1 MVANDKAA
9 NGIANELSENLAR
22 TTLRDS
28 EAAAADPKAA
38 APSASASLPI
48 RNTAVKGLFE
58 DEQAA
63 YKGCRL
69 SKRAQDNPA
78 QEIGEKL
85 DLIIRNC
92 TCPILDIAEC
102 SLTPSL

>member
-1 MVANDKAA
+1 MVANDKTVNGA
-9 NGIANELSENLAR
+9 NTNELSENLAR

-28 EAAAADPKAA
+28 EAA
-38 APSASASLPI
+38 LPI

-69 SKRAQDNPA
+69 SKRAQDNPV

-92 TCPILDIAEC
+92 ELPSRHQQLWLTT
-102 SLTPSL
+102 SL

>member
-1 MVANDKAA
+1 MVANDKTVNGA
-9 NGIANELSENLAR
+9 NTNELSENLAR

-28 EAAAADPKAA
+28 EAAAAAPKTA

-69 SKRAQDNPA
+69 SKRAQDNPV

-92 TCPILDIAEC
+92 ELPSRHQQLWLTT
-102 SLTPSL
+102 SL